1 MEYQLSGQS
10 GRLDKVLVE
19 LTTNSRATVQKWIKD
34 QLVLVNDQVEKA
46 NFVLKGTEIIKIIEV
61 EEALPLNIEPEAMAL
76 DIVYEDDDV
85 LVVNK
90 PAGLVVHPSKG
101 HINGTLV
108 NGLLHYLQ
116 GNLSEGSDV
125 TRPGIVHRIDKDTS
139 GLMVVAK
146 HNVAHQRLSEQLS
159 DRTMGRN
166 YVALVN
172 GEMSVQ
178 KGAIELPLRRDPA
191 NRLRWQ
197 AHKDGKYALT
207 HFEIMQVFPQATL
220 VELSLATGRT
230 HQIRVHLEYIGHP
243 IVGDPVYRKGMNEMK
258 GSLAKR
264 QDGQFLHA
272 YGLHFNHPMTGEAM
286 SFTVPLPEKFEHV
299 IQNLNR

>member
-1 MEYQLSGQS
+1 MEYQLSGQA

-19 LTTNSRATVQKWIKD
+19 LTENSRATVQKWIKD
-34 QLVLVNDQVEKA
+34 QLVLVDGQVEKA
-46 NFVLKGTEIIKIIEV
+46 NFVLKGHECIRVLELEEEV
-61 EEALPLNIEPEAMAL
+61 PLTIEPEEMAL

-85 LVVNK
+85 LVINK

-101 HINGTLV
+101 HSSGTLV
-108 NGLLHYLQ
+108 NGLLYYLQ
-116 GNLSEGSDV
+116 GKLSEGSDA

-146 HNVAHQRLSEQLS
+146 HNIAHQRLSEQLS
-159 DRTMGRN
+159 DRTMGRH
-166 YVALVN
+166 YIALVN
-172 GEMSVQ
+172 GEMTVQ

-197 AHKDGKYALT
+197 AHKEGKYALT
-207 HFEIMQVFPQATL
+207 HFEIMEVLPQATL

-243 IVGDPVYRKGMNEMK
+243 IVGDPVYRKGMNEMR
-258 GSLAKR
+258 GTLAKR
-264 QDGQFLHA
+264 QDGQLLHA
-272 YGLHFNHPMTGEAM
+272 YELHFKHPMTGEEK
-286 SFTVPLPEKFEHV
+286 SFSVPLPEAFQSV
-299 IQNLNR
+299 INGLDY